1 MRSGLV
7 NRRLLEFSLSRALSL
22 CTLLAPLAAR
32 AVDPVA
38 PAPQTTAPQ
47 TTAASAGLERVTF
60 SEALQRALAR
70 NPSVR
75 IAEQEIL
82 RAEALV
88 RQAQAS
94 WLPTLAGN
102 ASYTRLDDDR
112 TSTTGTPPKTN
123 TLAPKDQL
131 GANLQL
137 VVPLFAPGRWLA
149 SRRAGQAADVQRLTA
164 QDQRRQ
170 VGLAT
175 GRAFL
180 SVVAARRQVEVAE
193 RARVSAADHERFS
206 STRLQGGLG
215 NRLDQV
221 RAAQDLAAT
230 EAALQTQ
237 QVAQSRAR
245 EALALLAGADH
256 PLDAADDPGL
266 PAPPQ
271 LSDALE
277 QARARADVASQ
288 QRRLEVAEQLLADR
302 WSLYAPLLTAAFQ
315 PFLQYPALLT
325 TPAAGWQAQLL
336 LTIPLYDG
344 GLRYGQIREQR
355 ALAAEARE
363 QLEAALRQAGSEVRA
378 AFEALRY
385 TDLALASSQRAAQ
398 LAGES
403 LKLSTEAYQA
413 GATTELDVL
422 DAARRSRDADA
433 SAATSEDAARQA
445 RLELLAAA
453 GRFP

>member
-1 MRSGLV
+1 MLSCSFSECRRAAAARGLAMA
-7 NRRLLEFSLSRALSL
+7 ALF
-22 CTLLAPLAAR
+22 APLAAT
-32 AVDPVA
+32 AADPAA
-38 PAPQTTAPQ
+38 PAPAP
-47 TTAASAGLERVTF
+47 ASPAGLERVTF
-60 SEALQRALAR
+60 AEALQRALAR

-88 RQAQAS
+88 RQAQAA
-94 WLPTLAGN
+94 WLPTLTGN
-102 ASYTRLDDDR
+102 ASYTRLDADR
-112 TSTTGTPPKTN
+112 TATSGTPPKTN
-123 TLAPKDQL
+123 VIASKDQVA
-131 GANLQL
+131 ANLQL
-137 VVPLFAPGRWLA
+137 AVPLFAPGRWLA
-149 SRRAGQAADVQRLTA
+149 SDRAGKTTDAQRLTV

-170 VGLAT
+170 IGLAT

-193 RARVSAADHERFS
+193 RARSSAADHERFS

-256 PLDAADDPGL
+256 PLDAADDPVL
-266 PAPPQ
+266 PAPPA
-271 LSDALE
+271 LEDALA
-277 QARARADVASQ
+277 QAKGRADVASQ
-288 QRRLEVAEQLLADR
+288 QKRLDVAEQLLADR

-315 PFLQYPALLT
+315 PFYQNPATLT
-325 TPAAGWQAQLL
+325 TPVTGWQAQLL
-336 LTIPLYDG
+336 LSIPLYDG

-363 QLEAALRQAGSEVRA
+363 QLDASLRQAGSEVRS

-385 TDLALASSQRAAQ
+385 ADLALGSSQRAAQ

-433 SAATSEDAARQA
+433 AAATAEDNARQA

>member
-1 MRSGLV
+1 MRSGLQ
-7 NRRLLEFSLSRALSL
+7 RRAIRAAVAVALLAFSLRAPPMAAADEPAA
-22 CTLLAPLAAR
+22 TTEPAAP
-32 AVDPVA
+32 
-38 PAPQTTAPQ
+38 
-47 TTAASAGLERVTF
+47 AGLERVSF
-60 SEALQRALAR
+60 AEVLARALAR

-88 RQAQAS
+88 RQAQAA
-94 WLPTLAGN
+94 WLPTLNGT
-102 ASYTRLDDDR
+102 ASYTRLDSDR
-112 TSTTGTPPKTN
+112 TSTSNGKTSV
-123 TLAPKDQL
+123 LAGRDQL
-131 GANLQL
+131 AANLAL
-137 VVPLFAPGRWLA
+137 AVPVFAPQRWLA
-149 SRRAGQAADVQRLTA
+149 SDRAGLAAEAQRQSA
-164 QDQRRQ
+164 KDQRRQ
-170 VGLAT
+170 IGLAT

-193 RARVSAADHERFS
+193 RARLSAADHERFS
-206 STRLQGGLG
+206 TSRLQGGLG
-215 NRLDQV
+215 NRLDAV

-230 EAALQTQ
+230 EAALQNQ
-237 QVAQSRAR
+237 QVAQARAR
-245 EALALLAGADH
+245 EALSILAGADH
-256 PLDAADDPGL
+256 PLDAADEPAL
-266 PAPPQ
+266 PAAPA
-271 LSDALE
+271 LADALE
-277 QARARADVASQ
+277 QAKTRPDVAAQ
-288 QRRLEVAEQLLADR
+288 QKRLDVADRLLADR